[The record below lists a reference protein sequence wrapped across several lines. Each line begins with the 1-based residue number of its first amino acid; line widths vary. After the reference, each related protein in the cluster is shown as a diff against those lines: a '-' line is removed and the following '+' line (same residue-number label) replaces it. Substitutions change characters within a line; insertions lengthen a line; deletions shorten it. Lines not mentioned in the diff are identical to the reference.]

1 MRASIRMAQA
11 IEYRAQKFA
20 TSRRELGIDTQRKT
34 RPIRIMIKTFNDLEF
49 KDRPEVGSCSRMTR
63 SALMSLGNNVEISVV
78 DGDTHYSNPGETYEV
93 AVFHRGQMINLQEH
107 DQVLGWQDAREV
119 ELLMKEIQMN
129 IRFVDELKE
138 KYQENF

>member
-1 MRASIRMAQA
+1 MN
-11 IEYRAQKFA
+11 
-20 TSRRELGIDTQRKT
+20 L
-34 RPIRIMIKTFNDLEF
+34 PVKTFNDLEF
-49 KDRPEVGSCSRMTR
+49 KNRPEFRARSGKTR
-63 SALMSLGNNVEISVV
+63 AARMSLGNNVEISVV

-129 IRFVDELKE
+129 PRYINELKE
-138 KYQENF
+138 KYPSW